1 MTGAGRL
8 RRYVAERCTE
18 HVVVGQCVID
28 RDRGDNLSAIGL
40 LPRDEVTA
48 ALRKFYRLYG
58 TTAARE
64 TRRNLD

>member
-1 MTGAGRL
+1 
-8 RRYVAERCTE
+8 
-18 HVVVGQCVID
+18 
-28 RDRGDNLSAIGL
+28 
-40 LPRDEVTA
+40 LPRDEVIA

>member
-1 MTGAGRL
+1 MTGAGGL

-18 HVVVGQCVID
+18 QVVVGQCVID
-28 RDRGDNLSAIGL
+28 RDRGDNLGL
-40 LPRDEVTA
+40 LPRDEVIA